1 MKGLE
6 LWGEDLN
13 LSVESI
19 FCFATKETRE
29 IGQSL
34 TGKQH
39 QDKSLVLMRKGTVYL
54 CSNEDDPAETR
65 QADTVEEAWRVVQMW
80 TWPRKGDLMHRQ
92 ED

>member
-13 LSVESI
+13 LSVESV

-54 CSNEDDPAETR
+54 LVF
-65 QADTVEEAWRVVQMW
+65 Q
-80 TWPRKGDLMHRQ
+80 
-92 ED
+92 